1 MATFSNNTNTE
12 IPVDTGHTV
21 FDELDMEITIKEIS
35 DAIDHLKRGKSH
47 GLDYVLNEY
56 FIEFKEIFLP
66 QLCIIFNRILASGF
80 FPTQWSDAVIIPV
93 FKKGDPDDP
102 KNYRGISLISCFC
115 KLFTSILNPRLI
127 LLATSNDVITDVQFS
142 FSIC

>member
-1 MATFSNNTNTE
+1 MESFQKIFQELATFSNNTNTE

-56 FIEFKEIFLP
+56 FIEFKDILLP
-66 QLCIIFNRILASGF
+66 QLCIIINRIFASVF

-102 KNYRGISLISCFC
+102 KNYRGIIKSHQ
-115 KLFTSILNPRLI
+115 LFLQVVYFNIKP
-127 LLATSNDVITDVQFS
+127 
-142 FSIC
+142 

>member
-1 MATFSNNTNTE
+1 MESFQKIFQELAIFSSNTNTE

-56 FIEFKEIFLP
+56 FIEFKDIFLP
-66 QLCIIFNRILASGF
+66 QLCIIFNRILAS
-80 FPTQWSDAVIIPV
+80 V
-93 FKKGDPDDP
+93 FSQHNGLTLLL
-102 KNYRGISLISCFC
+102 SLFLR
-115 KLFTSILNPRLI
+115 KVTLMTLI
-127 LLATSNDVITDVQFS
+127 TIVA
-142 FSIC
+142 